1 MDSGYVAWAARWRVP
16 MGFVLGVAY
25 IVFCQPTAR
34 LIAIGGAVAFVGLVL
49 RGYAAGHLEKNRQ
62 LAASG
67 PYRWTRNPLYLGSFL
82 MGAGFAVAGGRWE
95 LALAFVV
102 FFLLVY
108 VPVMRREEAE
118 LRGLFGERFEQYART
133 VPLFLP
139 TGRGAPKGGG
149 GFAWRRYARNREYQA
164 AIGFAAGLV
173 FLGVKSLLA

>member
-1 MDSGYVAWAARWRVP
+1 MHNGYAAWAARWRVP

-25 IVFCQPTAR
+25 IVFCQPTSR

-95 LALAFVV
+95 FSFAFVV

-118 LRGLFGERFEQYART
+118 LRGLFGERFEEYVRS

-139 TGRGAPKGGG
+139 TGRRAPKAGGRFDG
-149 GFAWRRYARNREYQA
+149 RRYARNREYQA
-164 AIGFAAGLV
+164 AIGFAVGLS
-173 FLGVKSLLA
+173 FLAVKLLLA